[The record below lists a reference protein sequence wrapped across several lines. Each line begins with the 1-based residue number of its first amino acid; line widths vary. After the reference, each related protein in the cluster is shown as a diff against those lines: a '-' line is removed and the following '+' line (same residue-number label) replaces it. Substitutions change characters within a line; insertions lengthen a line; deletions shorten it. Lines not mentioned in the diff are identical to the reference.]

1 MTMRISGKN
10 LKFTLNDLKIS
21 AQKWTVSITDNS
33 AVTKT
38 NGVPDGFVEGDVEA
52 SGELELITSQFN
64 LLMKAAAG
72 AGSFRGLPTFDAMGY
87 GKTERDELK
96 VEMFGIKL
104 KISDLIDA
112 DSNGGSA
119 LVHKIPFDVTDPDF
133 ININGVP
140 YLRPEETAD
149 IIG

>member
-1 MTMRISGKN
+1 MRISGKN
-10 LKFTLNDLKIS
+10 LKFMLADMKLN
-21 AQKWTVSITDNS
+21 AQKWSVSITDNS

-38 NGVPDGFVEGDVEA
+38 NGVPDSYVDGDVEA
-52 SGELELITSQFN
+52 AGELELVTSQFN
-64 LLMKAAAG
+64 LLMKAAKK
-72 AGSFRGLPTFDAMGY
+72 AGSFRGLPVFDAMGY

-96 VEMFGIKL
+96 IEMFGIKL

-112 DSNGGSA
+112 DSNGGST

-140 YLRPEETAD
+140 YLRPDETED
-149 IIG
+149 LIG